1 MIRIIKGKF
10 KNKSVKGSEKFFR
23 ENRIRPTANYTMQ
36 VILNILDNNPEVK
49 MNLMGKVVCDV
60 CAGSGGFGFEM
71 LSSGAAKVYFI
82 DSNKRALDNITATA
96 VDFGVNDQIQT
107 LISMTKI
114 KDIKD
119 EIDLIFIDPP
129 YSEQERILANFMSI
143 AGKSDC
149 ITDKTLVI
157 AECGK
162 NIEILIQRLGIQP
175 VFIRNI
181 SDKTTIFAFFLKK
194 NN

>member
-10 KNKSVKGSEKFFR
+10 KNKAVKGTEKFFH

-36 VILNILDNNPEVK
+36 VILNILDNNPDVK
-49 MNLMGKVVCDV
+49 MNLSGKVVCDI

-71 LSSGAAKVYFI
+71 LSAGAEKVYFV

-96 VDFGVNDQIQT
+96 VDFGINDQVQT

-114 KDIKD
+114 KEIKD
-119 EIDLIFIDPP
+119 KVDLIFIDPP
-129 YSEQERILANFMSI
+129 YSEQDRILANFISI
-143 AGKSDC
+143 AGKSDA
-149 ITDKTLVI
+149 ITPETLVI

-162 NIEILIQRLGIQP
+162 NIEILIQRLAIEP
-175 VFIRNI
+175 IFVRNI
-181 SDKTTIFAFFLKK
+181 SEKTTIFAFFLKK